1 MSEAERQGSVLRQ
14 QQEGA
19 EDLVRALRQ
28 ELHSLRQDTNSVAA
42 GARQTISEKE
52 ALQARPHALSHSP
65 AQQCSS
71 ATC

>member
-1 MSEAERQGSVLRQ
+1 MLKQ

-28 ELHSLRQDTNSVAA
+28 ELHSLRQDTISVAA

-52 ALQARPHALSHSP
+52 ALQVCGVNNTCMLY
-65 AQQCSS
+65 CS
-71 ATC
+71 